1 MLYKNKLNKLEFFSN
16 FFEIIKRLLM
26 EQEIELPEA
35 CSIIIYSII
44 KLFYWNLQIFRKNY
58 SYYQ

>member
-44 KLFYWNLQIFRKNY
+44 KLFYWNL
-58 SYYQ
+58 